1 MITFDV
7 HLPNRKIAKMRRVF
21 FEELAL
27 ETLLSFF
34 SWQFQ
39 IVSNTARIHASETLL
54 SFFGQVKQMSYVNM
68 SMKLQTC
75 VSSILQNTVA
85 GNQKKP
91 ISISNIYLKLLS

>member
-39 IVSNTARIHASETLL
+39 IVSNTARIHALETLL
-54 SFFGQVKQMSYVNM
+54 SFFGQVKQMSFVNM

-75 VSSILQNTVA
+75 VSSILQTTVA
-85 GNQKKP
+85 GNKKN
-91 ISISNIYLKLLS
+91 ISTSNIYLTLLS